1 MWPKLFM
8 QLFDLLPHA
17 VRLAPVADKF
27 FAHRSAADKA
37 QREALAAMAEEVHGG
52 LGQVTS
58 AHDSLYRQLQEQNNR
73 LAELNEEVRSA
84 HTAIGQHERRVEALD
99 QKIASMG
106 IWLKG
111 GLSVIV
117 VLLAV
122 AIWLL
127 ARAR

>member
-17 VRLAPVADKF
+17 ARLVPAADKF
-27 FAHRSAADKA
+27 FAQRGAADKA
-37 QREALAAMAEEVHGG
+37 QREALAAMAEEMHGG
-52 LGQVTS
+52 LGQVTRG
-58 AHDSLYRQLQEQNNR
+58 HESLYRQLQEQNNR
-73 LAELNEEVRSA
+73 LAELNEDVRSA
-84 HTAIGQHERRVEALD
+84 RTAIGQHDHRLEALD
-99 QKIASMG
+99 HKVASLG

-111 GLSVIV
+111 GVSVII

-122 AIWLL
+122 TIWLL

>member
-17 VRLAPVADKF
+17 ARLVPVADKF
-27 FAHRSAADKA
+27 FAQRSAADKA
-37 QREALAAMAEEVHGG
+37 QREAFATMAEEMHGG
-52 LGQVTS
+52 LGQVTR

-73 LAELNEEVRSA
+73 LAELNEDVRSA
-84 HTAIGQHERRVEALD
+84 RTAVQI
-99 QKIASMG
+99 
-106 IWLKG
+106 
-111 GLSVIV
+111 IV

-122 AIWLL
+122 VIWLL